1 MMSIICIAN
10 FLNLLEQKDIF
21 NHQRKFE
28 SEPVTNKIKE
38 FTLQTSQNLIF
49 LHVKYLVNFTKKS
62 NGDLTKKQLQL
73 HSVEDT
79 LT

>member
-38 FTLQTSQNLIF
+38 FALLTSQNLIF
-49 LHVKYLVNFTKKS
+49 LRNFSGTILLQKFRQT
-62 NGDLTKKQLQL
+62 NGFNIYDEFYSKLI
-73 HSVEDT
+73 
-79 LT
+79 